1 MGRRRPTY
9 DDRALPVPVPLNLQ
23 RIRIILV
30 EPQEPGN
37 IGATARAMKTMGL
50 TGLTLVRPAPF
61 AESKEAT
68 YMAHRAGE
76 VLAAAQVTE
85 TLEEALKEVHY
96 LVGTTH
102 RRRSRVLPQVVPVRE
117 VAARIAVV
125 SQNHTVGVLFGRE
138 DRGLPVSVLSRCHLC
153 ATIPAASREP
163 SLNLAQAVMVVA
175 YEIFLASL
183 GQPPPL
189 PLDLP
194 TVGEVEYLVQRL
206 VNLLVRLGFRPYVN
220 DPETFRQSVRRVF
233 GRATLERRDIA
244 TLHEICQTIEG
255 VLARRTEGTPPQSP
269 SED

>member
-85 TLEEALKEVHY
+85 TLEEA
-96 LVGTTH
+96 
-102 RRRSRVLPQVVPVRE
+102 RR
-117 VAARIAVV
+117 VAIERMVAHAQGLGANAVV
-125 SQNHTVGVLFGRE
+125 
-138 DRGLPVSVLSRCHLC
+138 GLRFDSTDMGEQQGM
-153 ATIPAASREP
+153 AEI
-163 SLNLAQAVMVVA
+163 VA
-175 YEIFLASL
+175 YGTAVI
-183 GQPPPL
+183 
-189 PLDLP
+189 
-194 TVGEVEYLVQRL
+194 
-206 VNLLVRLGFRPYVN
+206 VN
-220 DPETFRQSVRRVF
+220 E
-233 GRATLERRDIA
+233 
-244 TLHEICQTIEG
+244 
-255 VLARRTEGTPPQSP
+255 
-269 SED
+269 